1 MDFLSRHR
9 NKLIGLSIF
18 AGVSIGAYYYIKS
31 VVSDGINQVH
41 NQIVDLQ
48 RKVADRSLKE
58 NEINRLKD
66 ECSRSILSFIKPLHK
81 QISKITDP
89 REITE
94 RLKEF
99 RDKRGKE
106 ADARLDE
113 EMEKLW
119 TQLKVVSISRLISS
133 IYALA
138 ILDVMLRV
146 QQYVIG
152 RFVVEEITEE
162 SKLRTDNSKK
172 NGENNGN
179 INEQE
184 LPPSNL
190 APKKFTSQMRE
201 RYMIRSTEYFI
212 SHSIPKLIDWV
223 NKGVEKA
230 TEQWKVGSPLTR
242 SNIIDLILS
251 IRSEIEGHDLKSIL
265 ELTQDGTAKEKEK
278 KLFQLNQKTHE
289 IILGFIIQPD
299 DIINNGEN
307 GLKEDEIDREQIELL
322 KRMINES
329 MDVLETPYFAVALED
344 GLNVVFDGVIADL
357 KTHPFEPRKQASEGA
372 PEEFVL
378 AKVLV
383 GMKSIAKD
391 VLASN
396 EEEVAGGNHYVREL
410 ENLQSMDLLARVI
423 FGVDSQSNSDLGL
436 GDLGLGEEEMKMVT
450 QLLGATGGS
459 STNGAPDLQA
469 LLGSLGGAAIPSA
482 SASTSSSPRLG

>member
-190 APKKFTSQMRE
+190 SPKKI
-201 RYMIRSTEYFI
+201 YI
-212 SHSIPKLIDWV
+212 S
-223 NKGVEKA
+223 NA
-230 TEQWKVGSPLTR
+230 
-242 SNIIDLILS
+242 
-251 IRSEIEGHDLKSIL
+251 
-265 ELTQDGTAKEKEK
+265 
-278 KLFQLNQKTHE
+278 
-289 IILGFIIQPD
+289 
-299 DIINNGEN
+299 
-307 GLKEDEIDREQIELL
+307 
-322 KRMINES
+322 
-329 MDVLETPYFAVALED
+329 
-344 GLNVVFDGVIADL
+344 
-357 KTHPFEPRKQASEGA
+357 
-372 PEEFVL
+372 
-378 AKVLV
+378 
-383 GMKSIAKD
+383 
-391 VLASN
+391 
-396 EEEVAGGNHYVREL
+396 
-410 ENLQSMDLLARVI
+410 
-423 FGVDSQSNSDLGL
+423 
-436 GDLGLGEEEMKMVT
+436 
-450 QLLGATGGS
+450 
-459 STNGAPDLQA
+459 
-469 LLGSLGGAAIPSA
+469 
-482 SASTSSSPRLG
+482 